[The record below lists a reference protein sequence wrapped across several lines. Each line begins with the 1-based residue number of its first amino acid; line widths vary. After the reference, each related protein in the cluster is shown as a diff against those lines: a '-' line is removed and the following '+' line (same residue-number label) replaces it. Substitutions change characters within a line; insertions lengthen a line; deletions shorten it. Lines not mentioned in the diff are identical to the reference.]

1 MLFGES
7 INAQNHIGSIDPHC
21 DVVRVIEDAYANA
34 RFLCDQYYLAS
45 PELVL
50 KHHNGRLLLS
60 NRHLLASYPDLF
72 TTIPNMHTHS
82 DFAELYSL
90 FIPGVFSYQ
99 LRQRN

>member
-7 INAQNHIGSIDPHC
+7 VNSHNHIGCIDPNC

-50 KHHNGRLLLS
+50 KYHNGKVKTFNLVIILIW
-60 NRHLLASYPDLF
+60 Y
-72 TTIPNMHTHS
+72 
-82 DFAELYSL
+82 
-90 FIPGVFSYQ
+90 
-99 LRQRN
+99 